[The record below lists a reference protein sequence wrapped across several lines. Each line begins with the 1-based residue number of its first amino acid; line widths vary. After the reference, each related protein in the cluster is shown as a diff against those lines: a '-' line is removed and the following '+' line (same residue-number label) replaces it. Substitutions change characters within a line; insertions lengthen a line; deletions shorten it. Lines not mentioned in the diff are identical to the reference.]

1 MNNKFSF
8 VMPAEIVK
16 SEDGDWKIAGLAST
30 NAVDQQ
36 GESIMQKG
44 IDLSPIDASKG
55 YFNYDHQKGPENLIG
70 TIDGYSQ
77 SDKGLYVHGK
87 LFKDHDRAK
96 SVYQIMNSLGKSER
110 GRVGLSVEGQVLER
124 DPLNPQVIKKCK
136 ISKVAVTLNPVN
148 TDTYADLV
156 KSMGSSSEIEFEST
170 KESCSSES
178 EIFKSEATFTV
189 DQVLELAKAMAMD
202 GGYTKAPN
210 ELTNGDAMATS
221 SMTSEEPKKKKK
233 KEDGVESAVPKA
245 KLLKMTKSLYK
256 SNMLGILDGLQ
267 KLHPDCSRSELW
279 QALQERLETKFPD
292 ALFATEE

>member
-1 MNNKFSF
+1 MNTDFKFN
-8 VMPAEIVK
+8 MPASLTK
-16 SEDGDWKIAGLAST
+16 SDEGDWVVAGLAST
-30 NAVDQQ
+30 NDVDLQ
-36 GESIMQKG
+36 GESIDQDGMDLTPVDQGKG
-44 IDLSPIDASKG
+44 W
-55 YFNYDHQKGPENLIG
+55 FNWDHQPGIENLVG
-70 TIDGYSQ
+70 TIDSYNKT
-77 SDKGLYVHGK
+77 DKGLFVKGK
-87 LFKDHDRAK
+87 LFKNKEK
-96 SVYQIMNSLGKSER
+96 SKALYEVMSSLDKSDT
-110 GRVGLSVEGQVLER
+110 GRIGLSVEGKILER
-124 DPLNPQVIKKCK
+124 DPNNPMKIKKCV
-136 ISKVAVTLNPVN
+136 ISKVALTLNPVN
-148 TDTYADLV
+148 TKTYAELS
-156 KSMGSSSEIEFEST
+156 KSLNLESPLI
-170 KESCSSES
+170 KSIVASDISFDIS
-178 EIFKSEATFTV
+178 KSEATFTV
-189 DQVLELAKAMAMD
+189 DQVLELVKAMAMD